1 MCGQA
6 TTRDI
11 PGARQRGC
19 RRDRAQVLV
28 GMPGDQKKKNAVNIK
43 IVA

>member
-6 TTRDI
+6 ATRDT
-11 PGARQRGC
+11 PGARQRGR

-28 GMPGDQKKKNAVNIK
+28 GMPGNRKKTAVNIK